1 MDKQFTVARVLV
13 VSVLAAYFLLGIL
26 TTGGVVPP
34 ASVLVLIL
42 VLWFSVYKL
51 QHKGLGHRE
60 IITKMKADLQGTL
73 EKKKEKIAQEEDRR
87 RAAAEHEE
95 QARVERERR
104 RAEGARIRAN
114 RPTKDPAVNKYAE
127 MIESRVREGKRT
139 RRETEG

>member
-1 MDKQFTVARVLV
+1 MDKRFSVARVLV

-26 TTGGVVPP
+26 TTGGVAPP
-34 ASVLVLIL
+34 VSVLVLIL

-51 QHKGLGHRE
+51 RHKGLEHRE
-60 IITKMKADLQGTL
+60 IITKMKADLEGTL
-73 EKKKEKIAQEEDRR
+73 EKIKERIAQEEDRR

-104 RAEGARIRAN
+104 RAEGARIRASSS
-114 RPTKDPAVNKYAE
+114 PKDPAVSKYAE
-127 MIESRVREGKRT
+127 MIESRVREAEGT

>member
-1 MDKQFTVARVLV
+1 MDKRCPAGWVLV
-13 VSVLAAYFLLGIL
+13 ASVVATYFLIGIT
-26 TTGGVVPP
+26 TTGGVVPS

-51 QHKGLGHRE
+51 RHKGLGHRE

-87 RAAAEHEE
+87 RAVAEHEE

-104 RAEGARIRAN
+104 RAEGARIRVS
-114 RPTKDPAVNKYAE
+114 RPPREPAVNKYADI
-127 MIESRVREGKRT
+127 IEGRVREAERT
-139 RRETEG
+139 RQETKG